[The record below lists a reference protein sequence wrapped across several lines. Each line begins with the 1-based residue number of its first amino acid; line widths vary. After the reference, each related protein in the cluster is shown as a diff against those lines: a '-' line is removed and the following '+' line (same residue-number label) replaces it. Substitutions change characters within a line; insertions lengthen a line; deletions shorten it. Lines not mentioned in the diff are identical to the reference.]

1 MVCVLYAIL
10 KNLMMMMIEEEVEEN
25 KVSILNLFLSVLFF
39 MKEKKSIF
47 RRADFDERNEKEK
60 RKKRKQ
66 KQKQSRERRKREKK
80 RSFFIT
86 HTSQR
91 TIILKRQRER
101 MTFTTISTTKTALTP
116 PPPKSLSSRFYSSQ
130 NSDCSK
136 EGRIFGRRREKKRS
150 ALISSSS
157 FLNDEEEEF
166 QRRRRR
172 PRRRNENV
180 NNALSSS
187 SNSSNTDFD
196 DRVEEASMAVER
208 AEELAAQAE
217 AKLKALDVKMSSSS
231 SSDDDDDDE
240 NEEKSSSRV
249 QELKKS
255 LEEMKQANLELRK
268 KKGKAASSSSSSSSS
283 KSSSSTPVSRLAAIE
298 REEKEE
304 EQKKKGVANNAD
316 VDNTNNF
323 GGGSQRRLYDQM
335 LTLRTR
341 LNERVASSNAF
352 AKYLEKT
359 LLTRDDDLKR
369 ANELLYGAAK
379 ESGELLRLIRD
390 AQNDIA
396 KSGDDPTRR
405 ARGEQKLE
413 KFVNRLQL
421 VESTLT
427 KNAKEIDSTV
437 VRTVPVE
444 YHGIASDV
452 IMMGDF
458 DGWTRG
464 IQLYPSFVEG
474 GSSTFT
480 GEARLP
486 PGTYLVK
493 FKVDGEWRLARDWP
507 SSGEGFDANN
517 VLTVM

>member
-1 MVCVLYAIL
+1 
-10 KNLMMMMIEEEVEEN
+10 
-25 KVSILNLFLSVLFF
+25 
-39 MKEKKSIF
+39 
-47 RRADFDERNEKEK
+47 
-60 RKKRKQ
+60 
-66 KQKQSRERRKREKK
+66 
-80 RSFFIT
+80 
-86 HTSQR
+86 
-91 TIILKRQRER
+91 

-130 NSDCSK
+130 NSDSSWSSSSSSFGG
-136 EGRIFGRRREKKRS
+136 GRKNFFFAISRRIGRREEKKS
-150 ALISSSS
+150 ALISQSSS
-157 FLNDEEEEF
+157 FLNDDEEEF
-166 QRRRRR
+166 QRRRNKNARSKT
-172 PRRRNENV
+172 
-180 NNALSSS
+180 NALSSS
-187 SNSSNTDFD
+187 SSSSSSSNNSNSNTDFD

-231 SSDDDDDDE
+231 SSDDDDDDDDE

-304 EQKKKGVANNAD
+304 EEKKKGVANNAD

-493 FKVDGEWRLARDWP
+493 FKVDGEWRLAREWP

>member
-1 MVCVLYAIL
+1 
-10 KNLMMMMIEEEVEEN
+10 
-25 KVSILNLFLSVLFF
+25 
-39 MKEKKSIF
+39 
-47 RRADFDERNEKEK
+47 
-60 RKKRKQ
+60 
-66 KQKQSRERRKREKK
+66 
-80 RSFFIT
+80 
-86 HTSQR
+86 
-91 TIILKRQRER
+91 
-101 MTFTTISTTKTALTP
+101 MTTTTTKTTTKTATTA
-116 PPPKSLSSRFYSSQ
+116 KTTLSFQNHRRPRRAAAAAAHFYYSSQ

-217 AKLKALDVKMSSSS
+217 AKLKALDVKLSSS
-231 SSDDDDDDE
+231 SSDDDEDDE

-268 KKGKAASSSSSSSSS
+268 KKGKAASSSSSWSSS
-283 KSSSSTPVSRLAAIE
+283 KSSSSTPVSRLAAME

-304 EQKKKGVANNAD
+304 EEKKKGVANNAD

-396 KSGDDPTRR
+396 KSGDDPMRR

-493 FKVDGEWRLARDWP
+493 FKVDGEWRLAREWP

>member
-1 MVCVLYAIL
+1 MTTTTTTTTT
-10 KNLMMMMIEEEVEEN
+10 
-25 KVSILNLFLSVLFF
+25 
-39 MKEKKSIF
+39 
-47 RRADFDERNEKEK
+47 RA
-60 RKKRKQ
+60 
-66 KQKQSRERRKREKK
+66 
-80 RSFFIT
+80 
-86 HTSQR
+86 
-91 TIILKRQRER
+91 
-101 MTFTTISTTKTALTP
+101 ALTP
-116 PPPKSLSSRFYSSQ
+116 PPPKSLSSRFYSSSR
-130 NSDCSK
+130 SDSSWSSSSFGG
-136 EGRIFGRRREKKRS
+136 GRKNFFFAMRRIGRREKKS

-157 FLNDEEEEF
+157 FLNDEEEF
-166 QRRRRR
+166 QRRTRR

-217 AKLKALDVKMSSSS
+217 AKLKALDVKMSPSS

-268 KKGKAASSSSSSSSS
+268 KKGKAASSSSSWSSS

-304 EQKKKGVANNAD
+304 EEKKKGVANNAD

-493 FKVDGEWRLARDWP
+493 FKVDGEWRLAREWP

>member
-1 MVCVLYAIL
+1 
-10 KNLMMMMIEEEVEEN
+10 MM
-25 KVSILNLFLSVLFF
+25 
-39 MKEKKSIF
+39 
-47 RRADFDERNEKEK
+47 
-60 RKKRKQ
+60 
-66 KQKQSRERRKREKK
+66 
-80 RSFFIT
+80 
-86 HTSQR
+86 
-91 TIILKRQRER
+91 
-101 MTFTTISTTKTALTP
+101 TTTTKTATTA
-116 PPPKSLSSRFYSSQ
+116 KTTLSFQNHRRPRRAAAAAAHFYYSSQ

-217 AKLKALDVKMSSSS
+217 AKLKALDVKLSSS
-231 SSDDDDDDE
+231 SSDDDDDGE

-268 KKGKAASSSSSSSSS
+268 KKGKAASSSSSSSS
-283 KSSSSTPVSRLAAIE
+283 KSSSSTPVSRLAAME

-304 EQKKKGVANNAD
+304 EEKKKGVANNAD

-396 KSGDDPTRR
+396 KSGDDPMRR

-493 FKVDGEWRLARDWP
+493 FKVDGEWRLAREWP

>member
-1 MVCVLYAIL
+1 MTTTTTTTT
-10 KNLMMMMIEEEVEEN
+10 
-25 KVSILNLFLSVLFF
+25 
-39 MKEKKSIF
+39 
-47 RRADFDERNEKEK
+47 RA
-60 RKKRKQ
+60 
-66 KQKQSRERRKREKK
+66 
-80 RSFFIT
+80 
-86 HTSQR
+86 
-91 TIILKRQRER
+91 
-101 MTFTTISTTKTALTP
+101 ALTP
-116 PPPKSLSSRFYSSQ
+116 PPPKSLSSRCYSSSR
-130 NSDCSK
+130 SDSSWSSSSFGG
-136 EGRIFGRRREKKRS
+136 GRKNFFFAMRRIGRREKKS

-157 FLNDEEEEF
+157 FLNDEEEF
-166 QRRRRR
+166 QRRTRR

>member
-1 MVCVLYAIL
+1 
-10 KNLMMMMIEEEVEEN
+10 MMMM
-25 KVSILNLFLSVLFF
+25 
-39 MKEKKSIF
+39 
-47 RRADFDERNEKEK
+47 
-60 RKKRKQ
+60 
-66 KQKQSRERRKREKK
+66 
-80 RSFFIT
+80 T
-86 HTSQR
+86 T
-91 TIILKRQRER
+91 
-101 MTFTTISTTKTALTP
+101 TTIQTTTATP
-116 PPPKSLSSRFYSSQ
+116 PKTSSQ
-130 NSDCSK
+130 NHHRPSRGAAAHFYASSFGG
-136 EGRIFGRRREKKRS
+136 GRKNFFFAMSRRIGRREKKKS
-150 ALISSSS
+150 ALISQSSS
-157 FLNDEEEEF
+157 FLNDDEEEF
-166 QRRRRR
+166 QRRRQRQR
-172 PRRRNENV
+172 GRNKNAMSKT
-180 NNALSSS
+180 NALSSS
-187 SNSSNTDFD
+187 SSSSSSNNSNSNTDFD

-217 AKLKALDVKMSSSS
+217 AKLKALDVKLSSSS
-231 SSDDDDDDE
+231 SDDDDDE

-304 EQKKKGVANNAD
+304 EEKKKGVANNAD

-493 FKVDGEWRLARDWP
+493 FKVDGEWRLAREWP

>member
-1 MVCVLYAIL
+1 MTTTL
-10 KNLMMMMIEEEVEEN
+10 
-25 KVSILNLFLSVLFF
+25 
-39 MKEKKSIF
+39 
-47 RRADFDERNEKEK
+47 
-60 RKKRKQ
+60 
-66 KQKQSRERRKREKK
+66 
-80 RSFFIT
+80 T
-86 HTSQR
+86 TTS
-91 TIILKRQRER
+91 
-101 MTFTTISTTKTALTP
+101 TALT
-116 PPPKSLSSRFYSSQ
+116 PPPKSLSSHFFSSR
-130 NSDCSK
+130 SDSSWSFSFGG
-136 EGRIFGRRREKKRS
+136 GRKNFFFAMRRIGRRQEKS
-150 ALISSSS
+150 AFSSSS
-157 FLNDEEEEF
+157 FLNDEEEF
-166 QRRRRR
+166 QRRTRR
-172 PRRRNENV
+172 PRRRNKNV
-180 NNALSSS
+180 MNALSSS
-187 SNSSNTDFD
+187 SNSKSNTDFD

-217 AKLKALDVKMSSSS
+217 AKLKALDVKLS
-231 SSDDDDDDE
+231 SSDDDDGDE
-240 NEEKSSSRV
+240 YEEKSSSRV

-268 KKGKAASSSSSSSSS
+268 KKGKAASSSSSS
-283 KSSSSTPVSRLAAIE
+283 KSSLSSTPVSRLAAME

-304 EQKKKGVANNAD
+304 EEKKKGVANNAD

-444 YHGIASDV
+444 YHGMASDV

-493 FKVDGEWRLARDWP
+493 FKVDGEWRLAREWP

>member
-1 MVCVLYAIL
+1 MTTTL
-10 KNLMMMMIEEEVEEN
+10 
-25 KVSILNLFLSVLFF
+25 
-39 MKEKKSIF
+39 
-47 RRADFDERNEKEK
+47 
-60 RKKRKQ
+60 
-66 KQKQSRERRKREKK
+66 
-80 RSFFIT
+80 T
-86 HTSQR
+86 TTS
-91 TIILKRQRER
+91 
-101 MTFTTISTTKTALTP
+101 TALT
-116 PPPKSLSSRFYSSQ
+116 PPPKSLSSHFFSSR
-130 NSDCSK
+130 SDSSWSFSFGG
-136 EGRIFGRRREKKRS
+136 GRKNFFFAMRRIGRRQEKS
-150 ALISSSS
+150 AFSSSS
-157 FLNDEEEEF
+157 FLNDEEEF
-166 QRRRRR
+166 QRRTRR
-172 PRRRNENV
+172 PRRRNKNV
-180 NNALSSS
+180 MNALSSS
-187 SNSSNTDFD
+187 SNSKSNTDFD
-196 DRVEEASMAVER
+196 DRMEEASMAVER

-217 AKLKALDVKMSSSS
+217 AKLKALDVKLSSSS
-231 SSDDDDDDE
+231 SDDDDDE

-268 KKGKAASSSSSSSSS
+268 KKGKAASSSSSSSS
-283 KSSSSTPVSRLAAIE
+283 KSSSSTPVSRLAAME

-304 EQKKKGVANNAD
+304 EEKKKGVANNAD

-493 FKVDGEWRLARDWP
+493 FKVDGEWRLAREWP

>member
-1 MVCVLYAIL
+1 
-10 KNLMMMMIEEEVEEN
+10 MMMV
-25 KVSILNLFLSVLFF
+25 
-39 MKEKKSIF
+39 
-47 RRADFDERNEKEK
+47 
-60 RKKRKQ
+60 
-66 KQKQSRERRKREKK
+66 
-80 RSFFIT
+80 T
-86 HTSQR
+86 T
-91 TIILKRQRER
+91 
-101 MTFTTISTTKTALTP
+101 MTTTTTATP
-116 PPPKSLSSRFYSSQ
+116 PKTSSQNHHRPRGAAAHFYSS
-130 NSDCSK
+130 SFGG
-136 EGRIFGRRREKKRS
+136 GRKNFFFAMRRIGRREKKS

-157 FLNDEEEEF
+157 FLNDEEEF
-166 QRRRRR
+166 QRRRQRQ
-172 PRRRNENV
+172 RRRNKNASKT
-180 NNALSSS
+180 NALSSS
-187 SNSSNTDFD
+187 SSSNNSNSNTDFD

-231 SSDDDDDDE
+231 SSDDDDDE

-283 KSSSSTPVSRLAAIE
+283 KSSSSTPVSRLAAME

-304 EQKKKGVANNAD
+304 EEKKKGVANNAD

-493 FKVDGEWRLARDWP
+493 FKVDGEWRLAREWP

>member
-1 MVCVLYAIL
+1 
-10 KNLMMMMIEEEVEEN
+10 MMM
-25 KVSILNLFLSVLFF
+25 
-39 MKEKKSIF
+39 
-47 RRADFDERNEKEK
+47 
-60 RKKRKQ
+60 
-66 KQKQSRERRKREKK
+66 
-80 RSFFIT
+80 
-86 HTSQR
+86 
-91 TIILKRQRER
+91 
-101 MTFTTISTTKTALTP
+101 TTTTTTTTTTATP
-116 PPPKSLSSRFYSSQ
+116 PKTSSQ
-130 NSDCSK
+130 NHHRPRGAAAHFYASSFGG
-136 EGRIFGRRREKKRS
+136 GRKNFFFAMRRIGRRQKKS

-157 FLNDEEEEF
+157 LNEEEF
-166 QRRRRR
+166 QRRRPRQ
-172 PRRRNENV
+172 RRRNKNASKT
-180 NNALSSS
+180 NALSSS
-187 SNSSNTDFD
+187 SSNNSNSNTDFD

-231 SSDDDDDDE
+231 EDDDDDE

-268 KKGKAASSSSSSSSS
+268 KKGKAASSSSSS

>member
-1 MVCVLYAIL
+1 M
-10 KNLMMMMIEEEVEEN
+10 
-25 KVSILNLFLSVLFF
+25 
-39 MKEKKSIF
+39 
-47 RRADFDERNEKEK
+47 
-60 RKKRKQ
+60 
-66 KQKQSRERRKREKK
+66 
-80 RSFFIT
+80 
-86 HTSQR
+86 
-91 TIILKRQRER
+91 
-101 MTFTTISTTKTALTP
+101 
-116 PPPKSLSSRFYSSQ
+116 
-130 NSDCSK
+130 
-136 EGRIFGRRREKKRS
+136 
-150 ALISSSS
+150 
-157 FLNDEEEEF
+157 
-166 QRRRRR
+166 
-172 PRRRNENV
+172 
-180 NNALSSS
+180 
-187 SNSSNTDFD
+187 
-196 DRVEEASMAVER
+196 
-208 AEELAAQAE
+208 
-217 AKLKALDVKMSSSS
+217 
-231 SSDDDDDDE
+231 
-240 NEEKSSSRV
+240 
-249 QELKKS
+249 
-255 LEEMKQANLELRK
+255 
-268 KKGKAASSSSSSSSS
+268 
-283 KSSSSTPVSRLAAIE
+283 E
-298 REEKEE
+298 REEEGEKI
-304 EQKKKGVANNAD
+304 KGIANNAD
-316 VDNTNNF
+316 VDTANNF

-421 VESTLT
+421 VETTLT

-437 VRTVPVE
+437 VRTVPLE

-493 FKVDGEWRLARDWP
+493 FKVDGEWRLAREWP

>member
-1 MVCVLYAIL
+1 
-10 KNLMMMMIEEEVEEN
+10 MMM
-25 KVSILNLFLSVLFF
+25 
-39 MKEKKSIF
+39 
-47 RRADFDERNEKEK
+47 
-60 RKKRKQ
+60 
-66 KQKQSRERRKREKK
+66 
-80 RSFFIT
+80 
-86 HTSQR
+86 
-91 TIILKRQRER
+91 
-101 MTFTTISTTKTALTP
+101 TTTTTTATP
-116 PPPKSLSSRFYSSQ
+116 PKTSSQ
-130 NSDCSK
+130 NHHRPRGAAAHFYASSFGG
-136 EGRIFGRRREKKRS
+136 GRKNFFFAMRRIGRREKKKS

-157 FLNDEEEEF
+157 FLNDEEEF
-166 QRRRRR
+166 QRRTRR

-304 EQKKKGVANNAD
+304 EEKKKGVANNAD

-396 KSGDDPTRR
+396 KSGHDPTRR

-413 KFVNRLQL
+413 NFVNRLQL

-493 FKVDGEWRLARDWP
+493 FKVDGEWRLAREWP

>member
-1 MVCVLYAIL
+1 
-10 KNLMMMMIEEEVEEN
+10 MMMVTTTTTTMATAA
-25 KVSILNLFLSVLFF
+25 KTLSSQNHRHHRPKRAAAAAHFYYSPQNSDS
-39 MKEKKSIF
+39 KRRIF
-47 RRADFDERNEKEK
+47 RR
-60 RKKRKQ
+60 
-66 KQKQSRERRKREKK
+66 RRGREKK
-80 RSFFIT
+80 
-86 HTSQR
+86 
-91 TIILKRQRER
+91 K
-101 MTFTTISTTKTALTP
+101 
-116 PPPKSLSSRFYSSQ
+116 
-130 NSDCSK
+130 
-136 EGRIFGRRREKKRS
+136 S
-150 ALISSSS
+150 ALISSSSS
-157 FLNDEEEEF
+157 FLNDEEEF
-166 QRRRRR
+166 QRRTRR
-172 PRRRNENV
+172 PRRRNKNV
-180 NNALSSS
+180 MNALSSS
-187 SNSSNTDFD
+187 SNSKSNTDFD

-217 AKLKALDVKMSSSS
+217 AKLKALDVKLSSSE
-231 SSDDDDDDE
+231 DDDDDE

-268 KKGKAASSSSSSSSS
+268 KKGKAASSSSSSSS
-283 KSSSSTPVSRLAAIE
+283 KSSSSTPVSRLAAME

-304 EQKKKGVANNAD
+304 EEKKKGVANNAD

-444 YHGIASDV
+444 YHGMASDV

-493 FKVDGEWRLARDWP
+493 FKVDGEWRLAREWP

>member
-1 MVCVLYAIL
+1 
-10 KNLMMMMIEEEVEEN
+10 
-25 KVSILNLFLSVLFF
+25 
-39 MKEKKSIF
+39 
-47 RRADFDERNEKEK
+47 
-60 RKKRKQ
+60 
-66 KQKQSRERRKREKK
+66 
-80 RSFFIT
+80 
-86 HTSQR
+86 
-91 TIILKRQRER
+91 
-101 MTFTTISTTKTALTP
+101 MTTTTTALT
-116 PPPKSLSSRFYSSQ
+116 PPKSLSSHFYSSR
-130 NSDCSK
+130 SDSWSSSFGG
-136 EGRIFGRRREKKRS
+136 GRKNFFFSVRRIGRRRRQEKKS

-157 FLNDEEEEF
+157 SLSSLLRNDEEEF
-166 QRRRRR
+166 QRRTRR
-172 PRRRNENV
+172 PRRRNKNA

-187 SNSSNTDFD
+187 SNSKSNTDFD

-217 AKLKALDVKMSSSS
+217 AKLKALDVKLSSSS
-231 SSDDDDDDE
+231 SDDDDDE

-304 EQKKKGVANNAD
+304 EEKKKGVANNAD

-396 KSGDDPTRR
+396 KSGDDPMRR

-493 FKVDGEWRLARDWP
+493 FKVDGEWRLAREWP

>member
-1 MVCVLYAIL
+1 
-10 KNLMMMMIEEEVEEN
+10 
-25 KVSILNLFLSVLFF
+25 
-39 MKEKKSIF
+39 
-47 RRADFDERNEKEK
+47 
-60 RKKRKQ
+60 
-66 KQKQSRERRKREKK
+66 
-80 RSFFIT
+80 
-86 HTSQR
+86 
-91 TIILKRQRER
+91 
-101 MTFTTISTTKTALTP
+101 MTTTTTTTTTTALT
-116 PPPKSLSSRFYSSQ
+116 PPKSLSSHFYSSR
-130 NSDCSK
+130 SDSWSSSFGG
-136 EGRIFGRRREKKRS
+136 GRKNFFFSVRRIGRRRRQEKKS

-157 FLNDEEEEF
+157 SLSSLLRNDEEEF
-166 QRRRRR
+166 QRRTRR
-172 PRRRNENV
+172 PRRRNKNA

-187 SNSSNTDFD
+187 SNSKSNTDFD

-217 AKLKALDVKMSSSS
+217 AKLKALDVKLSSSS
-231 SSDDDDDDE
+231 SDDDDDE

-268 KKGKAASSSSSSSSS
+268 KKGKAASSSSSSST
-283 KSSSSTPVSRLAAIE
+283 KSSLSTPVSRLAAME

-304 EQKKKGVANNAD
+304 EEKEKGVANNID

-396 KSGDDPTRR
+396 KSGDDPMRR

-493 FKVDGEWRLARDWP
+493 FKVDGEWRLAREWP

>member
-1 MVCVLYAIL
+1 
-10 KNLMMMMIEEEVEEN
+10 MMMV
-25 KVSILNLFLSVLFF
+25 
-39 MKEKKSIF
+39 
-47 RRADFDERNEKEK
+47 
-60 RKKRKQ
+60 
-66 KQKQSRERRKREKK
+66 
-80 RSFFIT
+80 
-86 HTSQR
+86 
-91 TIILKRQRER
+91 
-101 MTFTTISTTKTALTP
+101 TTTTTTMATAAKTL
-116 PPPKSLSSRFYSSQ
+116 SSQ
-130 NSDCSK
+130 NHRHHRPKRAAAAAHFYYSPQNSDSK
-136 EGRIFGRRREKKRS
+136 RRIFGRRRGREKKKS
-150 ALISSSS
+150 ALISSSSS
-157 FLNDEEEEF
+157 FLNDEEEF
-166 QRRRRR
+166 QRRTRR
-172 PRRRNENV
+172 PRRRNKNV
-180 NNALSSS
+180 MNALSSS
-187 SNSSNTDFD
+187 SNSKSNTDFD

-217 AKLKALDVKMSSSS
+217 AKLKALDVKLSSSE
-231 SSDDDDDDE
+231 DDDDDE

-268 KKGKAASSSSSSSSS
+268 KKGKAASSSSSSSS
-283 KSSSSTPVSRLAAIE
+283 KSSSSTPVSRLAAME

-304 EQKKKGVANNAD
+304 EEKKKGVANNAD

-444 YHGIASDV
+444 YHGMASDV

-493 FKVDGEWRLARDWP
+493 FKVDGEWRLAREWP

>member
-1 MVCVLYAIL
+1 
-10 KNLMMMMIEEEVEEN
+10 MMM
-25 KVSILNLFLSVLFF
+25 
-39 MKEKKSIF
+39 
-47 RRADFDERNEKEK
+47 
-60 RKKRKQ
+60 
-66 KQKQSRERRKREKK
+66 
-80 RSFFIT
+80 
-86 HTSQR
+86 
-91 TIILKRQRER
+91 
-101 MTFTTISTTKTALTP
+101 TTTTTTTATP
-116 PPPKSLSSRFYSSQ
+116 PKTSSQ
-130 NSDCSK
+130 NHHRPRGAAAHFYASSFGG
-136 EGRIFGRRREKKRS
+136 GRKNFFFAMRRIGRREKKS

-157 FLNDEEEEF
+157 FLNDEEEF
-166 QRRRRR
+166 QRRTRR

-359 LLTRDDDLKR
+359 LLTRDDDLKE

-396 KSGDDPTRR
+396 KSGDDPMRR

-493 FKVDGEWRLARDWP
+493 FKVDGEWRLAREWP

>member
-1 MVCVLYAIL
+1 
-10 KNLMMMMIEEEVEEN
+10 MMMM
-25 KVSILNLFLSVLFF
+25 
-39 MKEKKSIF
+39 
-47 RRADFDERNEKEK
+47 
-60 RKKRKQ
+60 
-66 KQKQSRERRKREKK
+66 
-80 RSFFIT
+80 T
-86 HTSQR
+86 T
-91 TIILKRQRER
+91 
-101 MTFTTISTTKTALTP
+101 TTIQTTTATP
-116 PPPKSLSSRFYSSQ
+116 PKTSSQ
-130 NSDCSK
+130 NHHRPSRGAAAHFYASSFGG
-136 EGRIFGRRREKKRS
+136 GRKNFFSLAMSRRIGRREKKKS
-150 ALISSSS
+150 ALISQSSS
-157 FLNDEEEEF
+157 FVNEEEEF
-166 QRRRRR
+166 QRRRQRQR
-172 PRRRNENV
+172 GRNKNAMSKT
-180 NNALSSS
+180 NALSSS
-187 SNSSNTDFD
+187 SSSSSSNNSNSNTDFD

-231 SSDDDDDDE
+231 SSDDDDDDDDE

-304 EQKKKGVANNAD
+304 EEKKKGVANNAD

-493 FKVDGEWRLARDWP
+493 FKVDGEWRLAREWP

>member
-1 MVCVLYAIL
+1 
-10 KNLMMMMIEEEVEEN
+10 MM
-25 KVSILNLFLSVLFF
+25 
-39 MKEKKSIF
+39 
-47 RRADFDERNEKEK
+47 
-60 RKKRKQ
+60 
-66 KQKQSRERRKREKK
+66 
-80 RSFFIT
+80 
-86 HTSQR
+86 
-91 TIILKRQRER
+91 
-101 MTFTTISTTKTALTP
+101 TTTTTTTTATP
-116 PPPKSLSSRFYSSQ
+116 PKTSSQ
-130 NSDCSK
+130 NHHRPRGAAAHFYASSFGG
-136 EGRIFGRRREKKRS
+136 GRKNFFFAMRRIGRREKKKS

-157 FLNDEEEEF
+157 FLNDEEEF
-166 QRRRRR
+166 QRRRQRQ
-172 PRRRNENV
+172 RRRNKNAMSKT
-180 NNALSSS
+180 NALSSS
-187 SNSSNTDFD
+187 SSSSNNSNSNTDFD
-196 DRVEEASMAVER
+196 DRVEEASLAVER

-240 NEEKSSSRV
+240 KEEKSSSRV

-268 KKGKAASSSSSSSSS
+268 KKGKAASSSSSSSS
-283 KSSSSTPVSRLAAIE
+283 KSSSSTPVSRLAAME

-304 EQKKKGVANNAD
+304 EEKKKGVANNAD

-396 KSGDDPTRR
+396 KSGDDPMRR

-493 FKVDGEWRLARDWP
+493 FKVDGEWRLAREWP

>member
-1 MVCVLYAIL
+1 MTTTTTTT
-10 KNLMMMMIEEEVEEN
+10 
-25 KVSILNLFLSVLFF
+25 
-39 MKEKKSIF
+39 
-47 RRADFDERNEKEK
+47 RA
-60 RKKRKQ
+60 
-66 KQKQSRERRKREKK
+66 
-80 RSFFIT
+80 
-86 HTSQR
+86 
-91 TIILKRQRER
+91 
-101 MTFTTISTTKTALTP
+101 ALTP
-116 PPPKSLSSRFYSSQ
+116 PPPKSLSSRFYSSSR
-130 NSDCSK
+130 SDSSWSSSSFGG
-136 EGRIFGRRREKKRS
+136 GRKNFFFAMRRIGRREKKKS

-157 FLNDEEEEF
+157 FLNDEEEF
-166 QRRRRR
+166 QRRTRR

-231 SSDDDDDDE
+231 SSSDDDDDE

-255 LEEMKQANLELRK
+255 LKEMKQANLELRK

-493 FKVDGEWRLARDWP
+493 FKVDGEWRLAREWP

>member
-1 MVCVLYAIL
+1 
-10 KNLMMMMIEEEVEEN
+10 MMM
-25 KVSILNLFLSVLFF
+25 
-39 MKEKKSIF
+39 
-47 RRADFDERNEKEK
+47 
-60 RKKRKQ
+60 
-66 KQKQSRERRKREKK
+66 
-80 RSFFIT
+80 
-86 HTSQR
+86 
-91 TIILKRQRER
+91 
-101 MTFTTISTTKTALTP
+101 TTTTTTTATP
-116 PPPKSLSSRFYSSQ
+116 PKTSSQ
-130 NSDCSK
+130 NHHRPRGAAAHFYASSFGG
-136 EGRIFGRRREKKRS
+136 GRKNFFFAMRRIGRREKKKS

-157 FLNDEEEEF
+157 FLNDEEEF
-166 QRRRRR
+166 QRRRQRQ
-172 PRRRNENV
+172 RRRNKNASKT
-180 NNALSSS
+180 NALSSS
-187 SNSSNTDFD
+187 SSSNNSNSNTDFD

-231 SSDDDDDDE
+231 SSDDDDDDDE

-283 KSSSSTPVSRLAAIE
+283 KSSSSTPVSRLTAIE

-304 EQKKKGVANNAD
+304 EEKEKKKGVANNAD

-493 FKVDGEWRLARDWP
+493 FKVDGEWRLAREWP

>member
-1 MVCVLYAIL
+1 M
-10 KNLMMMMIEEEVEEN
+10 
-25 KVSILNLFLSVLFF
+25 
-39 MKEKKSIF
+39 
-47 RRADFDERNEKEK
+47 RR
-60 RKKRKQ
+60 
-66 KQKQSRERRKREKK
+66 
-80 RSFFIT
+80 I
-86 HTSQR
+86 
-91 TIILKRQRER
+91 
-101 MTFTTISTTKTALTP
+101 
-116 PPPKSLSSRFYSSQ
+116 
-130 NSDCSK
+130 
-136 EGRIFGRRREKKRS
+136 GRREKKS

-157 FLNDEEEEF
+157 FLNDEEEF
-166 QRRRRR
+166 QRRTRR

-231 SSDDDDDDE
+231 SSSDDDDDE

>member
-1 MVCVLYAIL
+1 MTTTTTTT
-10 KNLMMMMIEEEVEEN
+10 
-25 KVSILNLFLSVLFF
+25 
-39 MKEKKSIF
+39 
-47 RRADFDERNEKEK
+47 RA
-60 RKKRKQ
+60 
-66 KQKQSRERRKREKK
+66 
-80 RSFFIT
+80 
-86 HTSQR
+86 
-91 TIILKRQRER
+91 
-101 MTFTTISTTKTALTP
+101 ALTP
-116 PPPKSLSSRFYSSQ
+116 PPPKSLSSRCYSSSR
-130 NSDCSK
+130 SDSSWSSSSFGG
-136 EGRIFGRRREKKRS
+136 GRKNFFFAMRRIGRREKKS

-157 FLNDEEEEF
+157 FLNDEEEF
-166 QRRRRR
+166 QRRTRR

-413 KFVNRLQL
+413 QFVNRLQL

>member
-1 MVCVLYAIL
+1 MTTTTTTT
-10 KNLMMMMIEEEVEEN
+10 
-25 KVSILNLFLSVLFF
+25 
-39 MKEKKSIF
+39 
-47 RRADFDERNEKEK
+47 RA
-60 RKKRKQ
+60 
-66 KQKQSRERRKREKK
+66 
-80 RSFFIT
+80 
-86 HTSQR
+86 
-91 TIILKRQRER
+91 
-101 MTFTTISTTKTALTP
+101 ALTP
-116 PPPKSLSSRFYSSQ
+116 PPPKSLSSRCYSSSR
-130 NSDCSK
+130 SDSSWSSSSFGG
-136 EGRIFGRRREKKRS
+136 GRKNFFFAMRRIGRREKKS

-157 FLNDEEEEF
+157 FLNDEEEF
-166 QRRRRR
+166 QRRTRR

-231 SSDDDDDDE
+231 SSDDDDDE

-304 EQKKKGVANNAD
+304 EEKKKGVANNAD

>member
-1 MVCVLYAIL
+1 MTTTTTTT
-10 KNLMMMMIEEEVEEN
+10 
-25 KVSILNLFLSVLFF
+25 
-39 MKEKKSIF
+39 
-47 RRADFDERNEKEK
+47 RA
-60 RKKRKQ
+60 
-66 KQKQSRERRKREKK
+66 
-80 RSFFIT
+80 
-86 HTSQR
+86 
-91 TIILKRQRER
+91 
-101 MTFTTISTTKTALTP
+101 ALTP
-116 PPPKSLSSRFYSSQ
+116 PPPKSLSSRCYSSSR
-130 NSDCSK
+130 SDSSWSSSSFGG
-136 EGRIFGRRREKKRS
+136 GRKNFFFAMRRIGRREKKKS

-157 FLNDEEEEF
+157 FLNDEEEF
-166 QRRRRR
+166 QRRTRR

-187 SNSSNTDFD
+187 SNSKSNTDFD

-231 SSDDDDDDE
+231 SSDDDDHDDDE

-255 LEEMKQANLELRK
+255 LKEMKQANLELRK

-304 EQKKKGVANNAD
+304 EEKKKGVANNAD

-413 KFVNRLQL
+413 QFVNRLQL

-493 FKVDGEWRLARDWP
+493 FKVDGEWRLAREWP

>member
-1 MVCVLYAIL
+1 MTTTTTTT
-10 KNLMMMMIEEEVEEN
+10 
-25 KVSILNLFLSVLFF
+25 
-39 MKEKKSIF
+39 
-47 RRADFDERNEKEK
+47 RA
-60 RKKRKQ
+60 
-66 KQKQSRERRKREKK
+66 
-80 RSFFIT
+80 
-86 HTSQR
+86 
-91 TIILKRQRER
+91 
-101 MTFTTISTTKTALTP
+101 ALTP
-116 PPPKSLSSRFYSSQ
+116 PPPKSLSSRCYSSSR
-130 NSDCSK
+130 SDSSWSSSSFGG
-136 EGRIFGRRREKKRS
+136 GRKNFFFAMRRIGRREKKS

-157 FLNDEEEEF
+157 FLNDEEEF
-166 QRRRRR
+166 QRRTRR

-304 EQKKKGVANNAD
+304 EEKKKGVANNAD
-316 VDNTNNF
+316 VGNTNNF

-493 FKVDGEWRLARDWP
+493 FKVDGEWRLAREWP

>member
-1 MVCVLYAIL
+1 
-10 KNLMMMMIEEEVEEN
+10 MMMT
-25 KVSILNLFLSVLFF
+25 
-39 MKEKKSIF
+39 
-47 RRADFDERNEKEK
+47 A
-60 RKKRKQ
+60 
-66 KQKQSRERRKREKK
+66 
-80 RSFFIT
+80 
-86 HTSQR
+86 
-91 TIILKRQRER
+91 
-101 MTFTTISTTKTALTP
+101 TTTTTATP
-116 PPPKSLSSRFYSSQ
+116 PKTSSQ
-130 NSDCSK
+130 NHHRPRGAAAHFYDSSFGG
-136 EGRIFGRRREKKRS
+136 GRKNFFFAMRRIGRREKKKS

-157 FLNDEEEEF
+157 FLNDEEEF
-166 QRRRRR
+166 QRRRQRQ
-172 PRRRNENV
+172 RRRNKNAMSKT
-180 NNALSSS
+180 NALSSS
-187 SNSSNTDFD
+187 SSSSNNSNSNTDFD

-304 EQKKKGVANNAD
+304 EEKKKGVANNAD

-493 FKVDGEWRLARDWP
+493 FKVDGEWRLAREWP

>member
-1 MVCVLYAIL
+1 MTTTTTTT
-10 KNLMMMMIEEEVEEN
+10 
-25 KVSILNLFLSVLFF
+25 
-39 MKEKKSIF
+39 
-47 RRADFDERNEKEK
+47 RA
-60 RKKRKQ
+60 
-66 KQKQSRERRKREKK
+66 
-80 RSFFIT
+80 
-86 HTSQR
+86 
-91 TIILKRQRER
+91 
-101 MTFTTISTTKTALTP
+101 ALTP
-116 PPPKSLSSRFYSSQ
+116 PPPKSLSSRCYSSSR
-130 NSDCSK
+130 SDSSWSSSSFGG
-136 EGRIFGRRREKKRS
+136 GRKNFFFAMRRIGRREKKS

-157 FLNDEEEEF
+157 FLNDDEEEF
-166 QRRRRR
+166 QRRRNKNARSKT
-172 PRRRNENV
+172 
-180 NNALSSS
+180 NALSSS
-187 SNSSNTDFD
+187 SSSSSSSNNSNSNTDFD

-304 EQKKKGVANNAD
+304 EEKKKGVANNAD

>member
-1 MVCVLYAIL
+1 
-10 KNLMMMMIEEEVEEN
+10 
-25 KVSILNLFLSVLFF
+25 
-39 MKEKKSIF
+39 
-47 RRADFDERNEKEK
+47 
-60 RKKRKQ
+60 
-66 KQKQSRERRKREKK
+66 
-80 RSFFIT
+80 
-86 HTSQR
+86 
-91 TIILKRQRER
+91 
-101 MTFTTISTTKTALTP
+101 MTTTTISTTTKTALT

-130 NSDCSK
+130 NSDSSWSSSSSFGG
-136 EGRIFGRRREKKRS
+136 GRKNFFFAISRRIGRRQEKKS
-150 ALISSSS
+150 ALISQSSS
-157 FLNDEEEEF
+157 FLNDEEEF
-166 QRRRRR
+166 QRRRNKNARSKT
-172 PRRRNENV
+172 
-180 NNALSSS
+180 NALSSS
-187 SNSSNTDFD
+187 SSSSSNNSNSNTDFD

-208 AEELAAQAE
+208 AEELAARAE

-231 SSDDDDDDE
+231 SSDDDDDDDE

-298 REEKEE
+298 RDEKEE
-304 EQKKKGVANNAD
+304 EEKKKGVANNAD

-405 ARGEQKLE
+405 ALGEQKLE

-493 FKVDGEWRLARDWP
+493 FKVDGEWRLAREWP

>member
-1 MVCVLYAIL
+1 
-10 KNLMMMMIEEEVEEN
+10 
-25 KVSILNLFLSVLFF
+25 
-39 MKEKKSIF
+39 
-47 RRADFDERNEKEK
+47 
-60 RKKRKQ
+60 
-66 KQKQSRERRKREKK
+66 
-80 RSFFIT
+80 
-86 HTSQR
+86 
-91 TIILKRQRER
+91 
-101 MTFTTISTTKTALTP
+101 
-116 PPPKSLSSRFYSSQ
+116 
-130 NSDCSK
+130 
-136 EGRIFGRRREKKRS
+136 
-150 ALISSSS
+150 
-157 FLNDEEEEF
+157 
-166 QRRRRR
+166 
-172 PRRRNENV
+172 
-180 NNALSSS
+180 
-187 SNSSNTDFD
+187 
-196 DRVEEASMAVER
+196 VEEASMAVER
-208 AEELAAQAE
+208 AEELAARAE

-304 EQKKKGVANNAD
+304 EEKKKGVANNAD

-493 FKVDGEWRLARDWP
+493 FKVDGEWRLAREWP

>member
-1 MVCVLYAIL
+1 
-10 KNLMMMMIEEEVEEN
+10 MMMM
-25 KVSILNLFLSVLFF
+25 
-39 MKEKKSIF
+39 
-47 RRADFDERNEKEK
+47 
-60 RKKRKQ
+60 
-66 KQKQSRERRKREKK
+66 
-80 RSFFIT
+80 T
-86 HTSQR
+86 T
-91 TIILKRQRER
+91 
-101 MTFTTISTTKTALTP
+101 TTIQTTTATP
-116 PPPKSLSSRFYSSQ
+116 PKTSSQ
-130 NSDCSK
+130 NHHRPSRGAAAHFYASSFGG
-136 EGRIFGRRREKKRS
+136 GRKNFFFAMSRRIGRREKKKS
-150 ALISSSS
+150 ALISQSSS
-157 FLNDEEEEF
+157 FLNDDEEEF
-166 QRRRRR
+166 QRRRQRQR
-172 PRRRNENV
+172 GRNKNAMSKT
-180 NNALSSS
+180 NALSSS
-187 SNSSNTDFD
+187 SSSSSSNNSNSNTDFD

-304 EQKKKGVANNAD
+304 EEKKKGVANNAD

-493 FKVDGEWRLARDWP
+493 FKVDGEWRLAREWP

>member
-1 MVCVLYAIL
+1 MSSSAAAAAGQ
-10 KNLMMMMIEEEVEEN
+10 KMR
-25 KVSILNLFLSVLFF
+25 LSFPG
-39 MKEKKSIF
+39 
-47 RRADFDERNEKEK
+47 RAAASSAK
-60 RKKRKQ
+60 
-66 KQKQSRERRKREKK
+66 ERRWSSKRN
-80 RSFFIT
+80 R
-86 HTSQR
+86 
-91 TIILKRQRER
+91 
-101 MTFTTISTTKTALTP
+101 
-116 PPPKSLSSRFYSSQ
+116 
-130 NSDCSK
+130 K
-136 EGRIFGRRREKKRS
+136 ES
-150 ALISSSS
+150 ALIRENVCCSAGRRGGNGNVANANANASSSS
-157 FLNDEEEEF
+157 
-166 QRRRRR
+166 
-172 PRRRNENV
+172 
-180 NNALSSS
+180 SSS
-187 SNSSNTDFD
+187 SSSPWSSNDFD
-196 DRVEEASMAVER
+196 DRVEEASMAVQR
-208 AEELAAQAE
+208 AETLAVAAE
-217 AKLKALDVKMSSSS
+217 AELKALNVKLSSSS
-231 SSDDDDDDE
+231 SSSSSYDDDAG
-240 NEEKSSSRV
+240 EEQKGARKTSARV

-268 KKGKAASSSSSSSSS
+268 KKGKAASPSSPVTKRKAPSP
-283 KSSSSTPVSRLAAIE
+283 SSSSTPVSRLAATE
-298 REEKEE
+298 REEEE
-304 EQKKKGVANNAD
+304 KINELANKA
-316 VDNTNNF
+316 VDDTNNF
-323 GGGSQRRLYDQM
+323 SGGSQRRLYDQM

-341 LNERVASSNAF
+341 LNERVAASNAF

-390 AQNDIA
+390 AQNDIV
-396 KSGDDPTRR
+396 KSGDDATRR

-437 VRTVPVE
+437 VRTVPLE

-493 FKVDGEWRLARDWP
+493 FKVDGEWRLAREWP

-517 VLTVM
+517 ILTVM

>member
-1 MVCVLYAIL
+1 MTTTTTTT
-10 KNLMMMMIEEEVEEN
+10 
-25 KVSILNLFLSVLFF
+25 
-39 MKEKKSIF
+39 
-47 RRADFDERNEKEK
+47 RA
-60 RKKRKQ
+60 
-66 KQKQSRERRKREKK
+66 
-80 RSFFIT
+80 
-86 HTSQR
+86 
-91 TIILKRQRER
+91 
-101 MTFTTISTTKTALTP
+101 ALTP
-116 PPPKSLSSRFYSSQ
+116 PPPKSLSSRCYSSSR
-130 NSDCSK
+130 SDSSWSSSSFGG
-136 EGRIFGRRREKKRS
+136 GRKNFFFAMRRIGRREKKS

-157 FLNDEEEEF
+157 FLNDEEEF
-166 QRRRRR
+166 QRRTRR

-208 AEELAAQAE
+208 AEELAARAE

-231 SSDDDDDDE
+231 SSDDDDDE

>member
-1 MVCVLYAIL
+1 MTTTTTTT
-10 KNLMMMMIEEEVEEN
+10 
-25 KVSILNLFLSVLFF
+25 
-39 MKEKKSIF
+39 
-47 RRADFDERNEKEK
+47 RA
-60 RKKRKQ
+60 
-66 KQKQSRERRKREKK
+66 
-80 RSFFIT
+80 
-86 HTSQR
+86 
-91 TIILKRQRER
+91 
-101 MTFTTISTTKTALTP
+101 ALTP

-130 NSDCSK
+130 NSDSSCWSSSSSSFGG
-136 EGRIFGRRREKKRS
+136 GRKNFFFAISRRIGRREEKKS
-150 ALISSSS
+150 ALISQSSS
-157 FLNDEEEEF
+157 FLNDDEEEF
-166 QRRRRR
+166 QRRRNKNARSKT
-172 PRRRNENV
+172 
-180 NNALSSS
+180 NALSSS
-187 SNSSNTDFD
+187 SSSSSSSNNSNSNTDFD

-208 AEELAAQAE
+208 AEELAARAE

-493 FKVDGEWRLARDWP
+493 FKVDGEWRLAREWP

>member
-1 MVCVLYAIL
+1 
-10 KNLMMMMIEEEVEEN
+10 
-25 KVSILNLFLSVLFF
+25 
-39 MKEKKSIF
+39 
-47 RRADFDERNEKEK
+47 
-60 RKKRKQ
+60 
-66 KQKQSRERRKREKK
+66 
-80 RSFFIT
+80 
-86 HTSQR
+86 
-91 TIILKRQRER
+91 
-101 MTFTTISTTKTALTP
+101 MTTTTTTTTALT
-116 PPPKSLSSRFYSSQ
+116 PPKSLSSHFYSSR
-130 NSDCSK
+130 SDSWSSSFGG
-136 EGRIFGRRREKKRS
+136 GRKNFFFSVRRIGRRRRQEKKS

-157 FLNDEEEEF
+157 SLSSLLRNDEEEF
-166 QRRRRR
+166 QRRTRR
-172 PRRRNENV
+172 PRRRNKNA

-187 SNSSNTDFD
+187 SNSKSNTDFD

-217 AKLKALDVKMSSSS
+217 AKLKALDVKLSSSS
-231 SSDDDDDDE
+231 SDDDDDE

-268 KKGKAASSSSSSSSS
+268 KKGKAASSSSSSST
-283 KSSSSTPVSRLAAIE
+283 KSSSSTPVSRLAAME

-304 EQKKKGVANNAD
+304 EEKEKGVANNVD

-396 KSGDDPTRR
+396 KSGDDPMRR

-493 FKVDGEWRLARDWP
+493 FKVDGEWRLAREWP

>member
-1 MVCVLYAIL
+1 MTTTTTTT
-10 KNLMMMMIEEEVEEN
+10 
-25 KVSILNLFLSVLFF
+25 
-39 MKEKKSIF
+39 
-47 RRADFDERNEKEK
+47 RA
-60 RKKRKQ
+60 
-66 KQKQSRERRKREKK
+66 
-80 RSFFIT
+80 
-86 HTSQR
+86 
-91 TIILKRQRER
+91 
-101 MTFTTISTTKTALTP
+101 ALTP
-116 PPPKSLSSRFYSSQ
+116 PPPKSLSSRFYSSSR
-130 NSDCSK
+130 SDSSWSSSSFGG
-136 EGRIFGRRREKKRS
+136 GRKNFFFAMRRIGRREKKS

-157 FLNDEEEEF
+157 FLNDEEEF
-166 QRRRRR
+166 QRRTRR

>member
-1 MVCVLYAIL
+1 
-10 KNLMMMMIEEEVEEN
+10 
-25 KVSILNLFLSVLFF
+25 
-39 MKEKKSIF
+39 
-47 RRADFDERNEKEK
+47 
-60 RKKRKQ
+60 
-66 KQKQSRERRKREKK
+66 
-80 RSFFIT
+80 
-86 HTSQR
+86 
-91 TIILKRQRER
+91 
-101 MTFTTISTTKTALTP
+101 MTTTTTTTTALT
-116 PPPKSLSSRFYSSQ
+116 PPKSLSSHFYSSR
-130 NSDCSK
+130 SDSWSSSFGG
-136 EGRIFGRRREKKRS
+136 GRKNFFFSVRRIGRRRRQEKKS

-157 FLNDEEEEF
+157 SSLSSLLRNDEEEF
-166 QRRRRR
+166 QRRTRR
-172 PRRRNENV
+172 PRRRNKNA

-187 SNSSNTDFD
+187 SNSKSNTDFD

-268 KKGKAASSSSSSSSS
+268 KKGKAASSSSSSST
-283 KSSSSTPVSRLAAIE
+283 KSSSSTPVSRLAAME

-304 EQKKKGVANNAD
+304 EEKEKGVANNVD

-493 FKVDGEWRLARDWP
+493 FKVDGEWRLAREWP